1 MKEVKKYGENGVRT
15 CKDKRERELKSKGLK
30 EKVVL
35 EFRKSA
41 EVFRAKGVKS
51 FCAKRIKLYYYPIYS
66 SNICTFQLLHIQLF
80 MKNQILFCVKHT
92 YNKFVVTNFDTKN
105 ARRRLQSDKDVN
117 MHTYTM
123 TMNTYIIPNTLS

>member
-1 MKEVKKYGENGVRT
+1 MEKMGCS
-15 CKDKRERELKSKGLK
+15 CKNKRERELESKGLK

-66 SNICTFQLLHIQLF
+66 SNTIIYEKSDLPF
-80 MKNQILFCVKHT
+80 ILC
-92 YNKFVVTNFDTKN
+92 
-105 ARRRLQSDKDVN
+105 
-117 MHTYTM
+117 
-123 TMNTYIIPNTLS
+123 

>member
-1 MKEVKKYGENGVRT
+1 MQKFL
-15 CKDKRERELKSKGLK
+15 ER
-30 EKVVL
+30 
-35 EFRKSA
+35 
-41 EVFRAKGVKS
+41 KGVKS

-80 MKNQILFCVKHT
+80 MKNQIYPLFCVKYT

-105 ARRRLQSDKDVN
+105 ARRRLQSDKGVN
-117 MHTYTM
+117 MHTY

>member
-1 MKEVKKYGENGVRT
+1 MEKMGCS
-15 CKDKRERELKSKGLK
+15 CKDKRERELESKGLK

-66 SNICTFQLLHIQLF
+66 SNTIIYEKSDLPF
-80 MKNQILFCVKHT
+80 ILC
-92 YNKFVVTNFDTKN
+92 
-105 ARRRLQSDKDVN
+105 
-117 MHTYTM
+117 
-123 TMNTYIIPNTLS
+123 